1 MFFIRAI
8 RGNAR
13 ALCDEAYR
21 LGSIQP
27 VNVLSM
33 LAKNVIHRC
42 ELARKAMAQWIGL
55 TNQLIDLQ

>member
-33 LAKNVIHRC
+33 LAKNVIHCC
-42 ELARKAMAQWIGL
+42 ELARKAMAQ
-55 TNQLIDLQ
+55 